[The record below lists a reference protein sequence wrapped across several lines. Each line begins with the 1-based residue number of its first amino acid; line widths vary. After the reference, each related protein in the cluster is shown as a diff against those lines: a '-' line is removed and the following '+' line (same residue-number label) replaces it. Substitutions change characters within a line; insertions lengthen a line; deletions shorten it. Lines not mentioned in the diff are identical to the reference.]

1 MINII
6 SSIKM
11 SDRRKGFYISKY
23 LKEEDSSD
31 DETTEYYKKQLMEKE
46 KEIEKKTSPKKHIV
60 WKYIKPPTPARLTI
74 SPEIK
79 KEYVFTDRS
88 IEKSILGD
96 YLFIKYLMKK
106 TDNACF
112 IYPNFN
118 SSIDAI
124 KLFYD
129 IQEKKD
135 IPFTQDILDD
145 WDNMDIQIKKYPSL
159 YEKYIQTYDI
169 VKDNYREI
177 KNILKPNLQGPRLKS
192 DNIYYDKLIYSL
204 VERMMTKQRILFDTS
219 GKEEFYIP
227 YVSRLRQCLNSGKR
241 YIVFFVRLKIN
252 DEYHANVIIMDT
264 KEKKVER
271 FEPQGLE
278 HGFYDNDITDKI
290 IKKYFDKLGYKYI
303 GTSHLCP
310 YGVQDIVERYSMDE
324 YQLSGFCK
332 SWSFLYALLRLFHSD
347 EVDRK
352 DISKFMVQLVSDMAK
367 DYFEERYKKKIL
379 PIDEKDYD
387 YVIEFL
393 YDYIP
398 EIIEDG
404 KEDIEKMNKILGTG
418 IVLEGRTIRSRS

>member
-1 MINII
+1 
-6 SSIKM
+6 M

-23 LKEEDSSD
+23 MKEEDSSD
-31 DETTEYYKKQLMEKE
+31 EETTEYYKKQLIEKE
-46 KEIEKKTSPKKHIV
+46 KEIEKKTTPKKHIV
-60 WKYIKPPTPARLTI
+60 WKYIKPPAPARLTI

-118 SSIDAI
+118 LSIDAI

-129 IQEKKD
+129 IQEKTN
-135 IPFTQDILDD
+135 IPFTKDILDD
-145 WDNMDIQIKKYPSL
+145 WDNIDIQIKKYPIL

-169 VKDNYREI
+169 VKDNYTQI

-192 DNIYYDKLIYSL
+192 DNTYYDKLIYSL
-204 VERMMTKQRILFDTS
+204 LERMMENQRILFDTS
-219 GKEEFYIP
+219 GKEEYKIP
-227 YVSRLRQCLNSGKR
+227 YVSRLQQCLKSGKR
-241 YIVFFVRLKIN
+241 YIVFFVRLKIK

-332 SWSFLYALLRLFHSD
+332 SWSFLYALLRLFHSE

-352 DISKFMVQLVSDMAK
+352 DISKFMVQLVGDMAK
-367 DYFEERYKKKIL
+367 DYFEERYKKKVS

-404 KEDIEKMNKILGTG
+404 KEDIEKMNATLGTG